1 MSHAPGRVG
10 RSGWSWY
17 TGAAGWYWQVAV
29 RELLG
34 LKVAEGRL
42 TVEPNLPPDWPGFEA
57 EWRLPGGTLALLVTR
72 TGTYSALL
80 DGKPAEGGVPLREL
94 TGEHRLEVSI

>member
-1 MSHAPGRVG
+1 M
-10 RSGWSWY
+10 
-17 TGAAGWYWQVAV
+17 AV